1 MLKMKTPNNPI
12 ATSTSQSRQLIEH
25 GIPASSADMYKV
37 RLWNNKWELRIPHY
51 HYNMEMFT
59 NSEEHISS
67 WLLSRLIDLL
77 PPELNYGEDEDS
89 MQYDLVIESDSISY
103 KTYSGETFIE
113 TYGLTILSAV
123 VEMIISLCRE
133 GWLDII
139 KESYQERFGIA
150 EE

>member
-12 ATSTSQSRQLIEH
+12 ATSTSQIRQLIEH
-25 GIPASSADMYKV
+25 GIPVSTADMYAV
-37 RLWNNKWELRIPHY
+37 RLGNNKWEVRVPQYIP
-51 HYNMEMFT
+51 NMEMFV
-59 NSEEHISS
+59 NSTEHIPAWS
-67 WLLSRLIDLL
+67 LSRLIDIL
-77 PPELNYGEDEDS
+77 PPELNYGED
-89 MQYDLVIESDSISY
+89 MQYDLVIESDSVAY
-103 KTYSGETFIE
+103 KTYSGEAFIE
-113 TYGLTILSAV
+113 THGLTTLGAV

>member
-12 ATSTSQSRQLIEH
+12 TTSASQSRQLIEH
-25 GIPASSADMYKV
+25 GIPVSTADMYAV
-37 RLWNNKWELRIPHY
+37 RLGNNKWEVRVPQYIP
-51 HYNMEMFT
+51 NMEIFV
-59 NSEEHISS
+59 NSTEHIPAWS
-67 WLLSRLIDLL
+67 LSRLIDIL
-77 PPELNYGEDEDS
+77 PPELNYGED
-89 MQYDLVIESDSISY
+89 MQYDLVIESDSVAY
-103 KTYSGETFIE
+103 KTYSREAFIE
-113 TYGLTILSAV
+113 THGLTTLGAV

>member
-12 ATSTSQSRQLIEH
+12 ATSASQSRQLIEH
-25 GIPASSADMYKV
+25 RIPVSTADMYAV
-37 RLWNNKWELRIPHY
+37 RLGNNKWEVRVPQYIP
-51 HYNMEMFT
+51 NMEIFV
-59 NSEEHISS
+59 NSTEHIPAWS
-67 WLLSRLIDLL
+67 LSRLIDIL
-77 PPELNYGEDEDS
+77 PPELNYGED
-89 MQYDLVIESDSISY
+89 MQYDLVIESDSVAY
-103 KTYSGETFIE
+103 KTYSGEAFIE
-113 TYGLTILSAV
+113 THGLTTLGAV

>member
-12 ATSTSQSRQLIEH
+12 ATSDRQSRQLIEH
-25 GIPASSADMYKV
+25 GIPVSTADMYAV
-37 RLWNNKWELRIPHY
+37 RLGNNKWEVRVPQYIP
-51 HYNMEMFT
+51 NMEIFV
-59 NSEEHISS
+59 NSTEHIPAWS
-67 WLLSRLIDLL
+67 LSRLIDIL
-77 PPELNYGEDEDS
+77 PPELNYGED
-89 MQYDLVIESDSISY
+89 MQYDLVIESDSVAY
-103 KTYSGETFIE
+103 KTYSGEAFIE
-113 TYGLTILSAV
+113 THGLTTLGAV